1 MVNIDRCNPQIQ
13 KVFRYSNFKS
23 STKSE
28 TQKFKNCCFNGC
40 VCACVHAQWVVY
52 PAVCWLF
59 CVAWPYIFLFWLFF
73 SSPFHLQRVPLPSFF
88 FFFPPSIS
96 PDAFLFWDCL
106 PSPVT
111 PFYISSPVVSALI
124 YQDSFS
130 VLFHLA
136 VIFDQ
141 SLTCC

>member
-1 MVNIDRCNPQIQ
+1 MIYVIHKYKRCLGTQILRVQ
-13 KVFRYSNFKS
+13 QSLKPKS
-23 STKSE
+23 LRTAALMD
-28 TQKFKNCCFNGC
+28 
-40 VCACVHAQWVVY
+40 VCAHACTHSELCILQFVGCFV
-52 PAVCWLF
+52 LHG
-59 CVAWPYIFLFWLFF
+59 LTFF
-73 SSPFHLQRVPLPSFF
+73 SFDYFSLHHFISKGCLSLPFF
-88 FFFPPSIS
+88 FFFSPSIS